1 MSWYDRFIPH
11 GRQAKE
17 TEAESEAEVLD
28 AMHEQALAVNLAIQS
43 ADTRQQIQDINR
55 RNGFSVA
62 LGHAF
67 AARRGP
73 A

>member
-1 MSWYDRFIPH
+1 MSWFDRFIPH
-11 GRQAKE
+11 SRQAREVKQ
-17 TEAESEAEVLD
+17 ESEAEVLD
-28 AMHEQALAVNLAIQS
+28 AMHEQALAVNMAKQS
-43 ADTRQQIQDINR
+43 AETRQQIQDINR
-55 RNGFSVA
+55 RNGFSMA